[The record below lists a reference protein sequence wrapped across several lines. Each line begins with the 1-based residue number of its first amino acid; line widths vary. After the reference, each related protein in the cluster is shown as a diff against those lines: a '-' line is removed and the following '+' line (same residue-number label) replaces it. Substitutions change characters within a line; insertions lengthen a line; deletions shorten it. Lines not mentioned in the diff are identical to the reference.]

1 MWPAAMAVYL
11 HCLDSN
17 CLDHVGRIPSEG
29 RISSE
34 ILPNLHDKNDLKTLA
49 VDKMD
54 IEKTADLKC
63 ISRLLV
69 EK

>member
-1 MWPAAMAVYL
+1 MPITKCRRTSAAWQA
-11 HCLDSN
+11 
-17 CLDHVGRIPSEG
+17 EG

-54 IEKTADLKC
+54 IEKTAR
-63 ISRLLV
+63 I
-69 EK
+69 